1 MKTATNMPKT
11 VRNFKKALITGI
23 SGSGGSY
30 LAEYIISSQ
39 SNTKV
44 FGLYRKKNILNFKK
58 IKNKAQLICCDLNNY
73 KKLKKILNKIKPD
86 VIFHLAS
93 NADVKKSFSN
103 PYEVIQN
110 NNLITLNLLECIRK
124 LKINPIIQICS
135 TSEVYGNV
143 KRKLMP
149 IDENCS
155 LKPNNPYAVSK
166 LFQDTLAYNYYKNF
180 NLKIIITRMFTY
192 LNPRRKNLFASSWAY
207 QINRIKSKKQ
217 KILMHGNLKSTR
229 TIMDVRDAMR
239 AYWLAV
245 VYCDVG
251 DVYNIGSDHVVSLK
265 KFLKILEVHS
275 NIKFKTKLDK
285 KLLRKSDIGYQIPNS
300 KKFFKKTK
308 WKPEISLAESI
319 KYLLEETK
327 KL

>member
-1 MKTATNMPKT
+1 MAINMPKIY
-11 VRNFKKALITGI
+11 RKFKKVLITGI

-30 LAEYIISSQ
+30 LAEYIITSQ
-39 SNTKV
+39 PNVKV
-44 FGLYRKKNILNFKK
+44 FGLYRKRNNLNFKE
-58 IKNKAQLICCDLNNY
+58 IKNKTKLICCDLKNF
-73 KKLKKILNKIKPD
+73 KKLKNILDKIKPD

-93 NADVKKSFSN
+93 DADVKKSFSE

-110 NNLITLNLLECIRK
+110 NNLITLNLLECVRK

-143 KRKLMP
+143 AKKFMP
-149 IDENCS
+149 IDENS
-155 LKPNNPYAVSK
+155 RLKPNNPYAVSK

-207 QINRIKSKKQ
+207 QVNRIKSKKQ
-217 KILMHGNLKSTR
+217 KVLLHGNLKSTR

-245 VYCDVG
+245 VHCNIG
-251 DVYNIGSDHVVSLK
+251 EVYNIGSDHIVSLK
-265 KFLKILEVHS
+265 KFLKILSFHS
-275 NIKFKTKLDK
+275 NINFKTKLDK

-300 KKFFKKTK
+300 KKFSKKTQ
-308 WKPEISLAESI
+308 WKPKISLSDSVR
-319 KYLLEETK
+319 YLLEETK

>member
-1 MKTATNMPKT
+1 MAINMP
-11 VRNFKKALITGI
+11 RISRSFKKALITGI

-30 LAEYIISSQ
+30 LAEYIISTQ
-39 SNTKV
+39 PNTKV
-44 FGLYRKKNILNFKK
+44 FGLYRKKNNLNLKK
-58 IKNKAQLICCDLNNY
+58 IKKKAKLIRCDLVNY
-73 KKLKKILNKIKPD
+73 KKLKNIIDKIKPD
-86 VIFHLAS
+86 VVFHLAS
-93 NADVKKSFSN
+93 DADVKKSFSE
-103 PYEVIQN
+103 PYQVIQN
-110 NNLITLNLLECIRK
+110 NNLITLNLLESIRK
-124 LKINPIIQICS
+124 SKINPIIQICS

-143 KRKLMP
+143 EKKFMP
-149 IDENCS
+149 IDENCN
-155 LKPNNPYAVSK
+155 LRPNNPYAVSK

-180 NLKIIITRMFTY
+180 DLRIIITRMFTY

-207 QINRIKSKKQ
+207 QVNRIKSKKQ
-217 KILMHGNLKSTR
+217 KILTHGNLKSTR

-245 VYCDVG
+245 VHCDIG
-251 DVYNIGSDHVVSLK
+251 EIYNIGSDYIIELK
-265 KFLKILEVHS
+265 KFLKILQLNS
-275 NIKFKTKLDK
+275 NIIFSTKLDK

-308 WKPEISLAESI
+308 WKPEIPIGESI